1 MTDQLSKP
9 LRLDEHVVVN
19 LQDEV
24 GFRTKGLEPA
34 ERRQRLQRQVLEQG
48 QVLISG

>member
-1 MTDQLSKP
+1 MSTHQVSQP

-24 GFRTKGLEPA
+24 GLRTEALEPPK
-34 ERRQRLQRQVLEQG
+34 RRQRLERQVLQ
-48 QVLISG
+48 